1 MLEHINLFYMSLFW
15 DCAPLQLWPPYR
27 CSCKSLT
34 WFNKHGLWNNILSY
48 WCQNKTLQDK
58 CNFANCF
65 TVQQL
70 LFHVQNQKSAPFYC
84 KTAYAYPSNSCSIP
98 YEKGKSEPEKL
109 IDLFFFYYN
118 FISIQFNALQ
128 FKRHLF
134 YVYFCL
140 VPKIKGE
147 SVKTPIFKELKIQQV
162 RQLHTYINIIIKVL
176 L

>member
-34 WFNKHGLWNNILSY
+34 WFNKHGLWNNILPY

-84 KTAYAYPSNSCSIP
+84 KTAYAHPSNSCSIP

-109 IDLFFFYYN
+109 IDLFFFPTTTPFQYSSMHFSLKDIY
-118 FISIQFNALQ
+118 FMSIFAWHQRSKVSQSRLLSSKSSKSN
-128 FKRHLF
+128 RWDN
-134 YVYFCL
+134 
-140 VPKIKGE
+140 
-147 SVKTPIFKELKIQQV
+147 
-162 RQLHTYINIIIKVL
+162 YIHK
-176 L
+176 